1 MLEIPFENGC
11 DCNIPDGG
19 YCERHSVRKTAH
31 WVKLCRNR
39 EDYFETWENGT
50 GPGQHSTTAANS
62 ESSKKSTIAKKP
74 SGCGGCGDKKKAL
87 TLMGMGWDVGKA
99 MLSFTFSGFRFVPR
113 DEYQRR
119 LDICTACENRGD
131 ERVRGNPHRCGECGC
146 FVAVKAEAKAWQCPI
161 GKWNKETVDGH

>member
-1 MLEIPFENGC
+1 MKCSYTDTECVGPAEDERWWICPVHGARLNRELTNVCRSRERYFLGWR
-11 DCNIPDGG
+11 DGTG
-19 YCERHSVRKTAH
+19 LIHKTAS
-31 WVKLCRNR
+31 LERT
-39 EDYFETWENGT
+39 DAT
-50 GPGQHSTTAANS
+50 
-62 ESSKKSTIAKKP
+62 KKP
-74 SGCGGCGDKKKAL
+74 SGCGGCGDKKKAI

-131 ERVRGNPHRCGECGC
+131 ERVNGNEHRCGECGC